1 MKKSLLILLC
11 ALGLPIAMS
20 AQLQERK
27 ASKMLDGMRT
37 VNTAGKYNAPAKEG
51 EEEPTPVELVAPMYL
66 TVVETGNN
74 WAKADWLPV
83 ADESEWKIRLT
94 QPIAAGSQTWGF
106 DDGTVGE
113 WTNVDADG
121 DGRKWI
127 NVSGT
132 SYEQYCYDSNGAIV
146 SQSYYNG
153 ALTPDNWLISPQV
166 TLGGTF
172 TLYARGQG
180 PPYEKEHFGVFV
192 STTDTETASFTQVG
206 ETIET
211 TDGWTLYSF
220 DLSAYEGQQGYIAVR
235 HFDCT
240 DMNILCVD
248 EFALIP
254 ASSEEVPETIIEPVT
269 EHPYTI
275 TGLEAGMTYE
285 IQVAAVRDGEV
296 SDWSGAVRFKT
307 TNEAGQMPVDV
318 AVNEVTDKTAEVT
331 WVGNDG
337 EQFNV
342 RYREYLEFPTF
353 TWDFEEGIEGWTQI
367 DADGD
372 GKMWTHHLNNTGS
385 GNYLVNSGVG
395 SIISASYDNVDLT
408 PDNWMISPEVEL
420 GASVSLWAGAQ
431 DPKWPLEHF
440 AVYVTTGDPT
450 NTENFIEVIPESVAT
465 GGMTQYTGNT
475 SEYAGQMGYVAIR
488 HFNCKGQFYLVV
500 DDVTIIYP
508 REDGRTEPEWI
519 VAENAT
525 SPHAIEGLA
534 PETEYE
540 VQVQTVGNEEWTES
554 VRFTTLEQQAEQAVT
569 PTEVTEQEVGEDYAT
584 IGWTGNGETSWNV
597 RYRKHVEN
605 SLWDF
610 EEGAEGWTMIDA
622 DGDGFEWLHVANEGN
637 KSHSGSGVMTS
648 ISYNNSD
655 GSALTPDN
663 WLVSPEVALD
673 GTLTFWAV
681 GQDPSWAAEH
691 FAVYASTG
699 DPTNTASFVEIM
711 PETVA
716 TGEITEYT
724 VDLTAYAGQKGYIA
738 FRHFNCT
745 DMFRLN
751 IDDVT
756 ITVPEYEWTV
766 VEGVTENPYTI
777 EGLDG
782 GVAYDFQ
789 VQAIGEA
796 GDVSEWSETLTFTT
810 SMPDAIVEVASETT
824 ANNVW
829 YNING
834 ARLNGKPTQK
844 GIYILNGKKV
854 MVK

>member
-1 MKKSLLILLC
+1 MKKNLVILLC

-20 AQLQERK
+20 AQQQERK
-27 ASKMLDGMRT
+27 AGNMPNVMRT
-37 VNTAGKYNAPAKEG
+37 VRTVDGKINAPAK
-51 EEEPTPVELVAPMYL
+51 VAM
-66 TVVETGNN
+66 
-74 WAKADWLPV
+74 
-83 ADESEWKIRLT
+83 
-94 QPIAAGSQTWGF
+94 
-106 DDGTVGE
+106 
-113 WTNVDADG
+113 
-121 DGRKWI
+121 
-127 NVSGT
+127 
-132 SYEQYCYDSNGAIV
+132 
-146 SQSYYNG
+146 
-153 ALTPDNWLISPQV
+153 
-166 TLGGTF
+166 
-172 TLYARGQG
+172 
-180 PPYEKEHFGVFV
+180 
-192 STTDTETASFTQVG
+192 
-206 ETIET
+206 
-211 TDGWTLYSF
+211 
-220 DLSAYEGQQGYIAVR
+220 
-235 HFDCT
+235 
-240 DMNILCVD
+240 
-248 EFALIP
+248 
-254 ASSEEVPETIIEPVT
+254 PE
-269 EHPYTI
+269 
-275 TGLEAGMTYE
+275 
-285 IQVAAVRDGEV
+285 
-296 SDWSGAVRFKT
+296 
-307 TNEAGQMPVDV
+307 NV
-318 AVNEVTDKTAEVT
+318 AVNNITDKTAEVT

-342 RYREYLEFPTF
+342 RYREYLEFQTF
-353 TWDFEEGIEGWTQI
+353 TWDFEAGIEGWTQI

-372 GKMWTHHLNNTGS
+372 GKMWTHHLNTGS
-385 GNYLVNSGVG
+385 GSYLVNSGVG
-395 SIISASYDNVDLT
+395 SIISASYDNSDLT

-431 DPKWPLEHF
+431 DPKWADEHF
-440 AVYVTTGDPT
+440 AVYVTTGDPA
-450 NTENFIEVIPESVAT
+450 NTENFVEVIPESVAT
-465 GGMTQYTGNT
+465 GGVMTQYTGNT

-508 REDGRTEPEWI
+508 REDGRTEPEWT

-525 SPHAIEGLA
+525 SPYAIEGLA

-622 DGDGFEWLHVANEGN
+622 DGDGFEWLHVANDGN

-648 ISYNNSD
+648 ISYNNMD

-766 VEGVTENPYTI
+766 VEGITENPYTI
-777 EGLDG
+777 EGLEG

>member
-20 AQLQERK
+20 AQQQERK
-27 ASKMLDGMRT
+27 AGNMPNVMRT
-37 VNTAGKYNAPAKEG
+37 VRTVDGKINAPAK
-51 EEEPTPVELVAPMYL
+51 VAM
-66 TVVETGNN
+66 
-74 WAKADWLPV
+74 
-83 ADESEWKIRLT
+83 
-94 QPIAAGSQTWGF
+94 
-106 DDGTVGE
+106 
-113 WTNVDADG
+113 
-121 DGRKWI
+121 
-127 NVSGT
+127 
-132 SYEQYCYDSNGAIV
+132 
-146 SQSYYNG
+146 
-153 ALTPDNWLISPQV
+153 
-166 TLGGTF
+166 
-172 TLYARGQG
+172 
-180 PPYEKEHFGVFV
+180 
-192 STTDTETASFTQVG
+192 
-206 ETIET
+206 
-211 TDGWTLYSF
+211 
-220 DLSAYEGQQGYIAVR
+220 
-235 HFDCT
+235 
-240 DMNILCVD
+240 
-248 EFALIP
+248 
-254 ASSEEVPETIIEPVT
+254 PE
-269 EHPYTI
+269 
-275 TGLEAGMTYE
+275 
-285 IQVAAVRDGEV
+285 
-296 SDWSGAVRFKT
+296 
-307 TNEAGQMPVDV
+307 NV
-318 AVNEVTDKTAEVT
+318 AVNNITDKTAEVT

-342 RYREYLEFPTF
+342 RYREYLEFQTF

-372 GKMWTHHLNNTGS
+372 GKMWTHHINTGTGDFS
-385 GNYLVNSGVG
+385 VNSGVG
-395 SIISASYDNVDLT
+395 SINSASYDKDNSSALT

-420 GASVSLWAGAQ
+420 GASVSLWARAQ
-431 DPKWPLEHF
+431 DPGWTDEHF
-440 AVYVTTGDPT
+440 AVYVTTGDPA
-450 NTENFIEVIPESVAT
+450 NTENFVEVIPESVAT
-465 GGMTQYTGNT
+465 GVMTQYTGNT

-488 HFNCKGQFYLVV
+488 HFNCEDQFYLVV
-500 DDVTIIYP
+500 DDVTINYP
-508 REDGRTEPEWI
+508 REDGRIEPEWT

-525 SPHAIEGLA
+525 SPYTIEGLA

-554 VRFTTLEQQAEQAVT
+554 VRFTTLEQQAEPAVT
-569 PTEVTEQEVGEDYAT
+569 PIEVTEQEVGEDYAT

-597 RYRKHVEN
+597 RYRKHVED

-637 KSHSGSGVMTS
+637 KSHSGIGTMTS
-648 ISYNNSD
+648 NSYN

-681 GQDPSWAAEH
+681 GQDPEWADEH

-711 PETVA
+711 PETVV
-716 TGEITEYT
+716 TSEMTEYT
-724 VDLTAYAGQKGYIA
+724 VDLSAYAGQKGHIA
-738 FRHFNCT
+738 FRHFNVT
-745 DMFRLN
+745 DMFRMN
-751 IDDVT
+751 IDDVA

-777 EGLDG
+777 EGLEG

-796 GDVSEWSETLTFTT
+796 GDVSEWSETLAFTT

-844 GIYILNGKKV
+844 GIYILNGNKV
-854 MVK
+854 IVK